1 MNDITDLREYYV
13 QQMLIRFSIS
23 NDIFTRDFAR
33 YHHLATEEIIL
44 LAKAMDFIEDVVR

>member
-1 MNDITDLREYYV
+1 MIVKDLRKEYT
-13 QQMLIRFSIS
+13 QQMLIHCSIS

-44 LAKAMDFIEDVVR
+44 TTKAMDFIEDVVR